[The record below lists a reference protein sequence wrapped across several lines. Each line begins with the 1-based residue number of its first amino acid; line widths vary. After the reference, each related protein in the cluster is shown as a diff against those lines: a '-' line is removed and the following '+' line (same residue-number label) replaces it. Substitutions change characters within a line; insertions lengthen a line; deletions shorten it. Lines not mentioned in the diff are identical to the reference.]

1 MAEELDFEIV
11 NGPDPV
17 GVHQTPSQILPQLYL
32 GALYDA
38 QDVQKLKQL
47 GITHVLNMA
56 HVLNSVDAK
65 FYEPHGI
72 KYKGLFAIDTDS
84 FDISKYFDE
93 TYAYILDAIT
103 SDTKILVNCA
113 AGISRSA
120 TIVAHFIHRY
130 SLEHTPVE
138 DVKTIRNSSIF
149 FGTYPCGRCQDNT
162 RGNSLFTKEKA
173 C

>member
-103 SDTKILVNCA
+103 SDTKILVNC
-113 AGISRSA
+113 
-120 TIVAHFIHRY
+120 IHRY

-138 DVKTIRNSSIF
+138 DVKTIREAI
-149 FGTYPCGRCQDNT
+149 
-162 RGNSLFTKEKA
+162 LFLQKKRPV
-173 C
+173 